1 MVPVHIM
8 NRDFIVGQYEKH
20 FKGLFSGLLFSSAVV
35 FIIQRDVIILDS
47 TLCFAVQR
55 VQLKARVSVL
65 VYIMEDFSYLN
76 KMGEILKIFL

>member
-1 MVPVHIM
+1 MKSISKV
-8 NRDFIVGQYEKH
+8 
-20 FKGLFSGLLFSSAVV
+20 SSLVCSLALQVV
-35 FIIQRDVIILDS
+35 FIIQRDMIILDS

>member
-1 MVPVHIM
+1 MKSISKV
-8 NRDFIVGQYEKH
+8 
-20 FKGLFSGLLFSSAVV
+20 SSLVCSLALQVV